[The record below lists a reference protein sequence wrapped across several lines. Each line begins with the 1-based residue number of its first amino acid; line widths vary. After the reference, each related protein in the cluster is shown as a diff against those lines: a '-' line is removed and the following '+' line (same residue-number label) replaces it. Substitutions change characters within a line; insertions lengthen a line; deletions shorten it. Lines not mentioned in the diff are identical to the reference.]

1 MLGKL
6 IAWGTDRAEAIAR
19 MKRAL
24 RECFVTGIKTNIT
37 LFERILNSQDFE
49 NSAIYTR
56 WLDDFLLEKDTA
68 HLSRTAGRTSNV
80 EDETAVAIS
89 VALWSLHSHK
99 STVGD
104 GASCAAPPPSKW
116 KTQGRAEQLNRKLQS

>member
-1 MLGKL
+1 
-6 IAWGTDRAEAIAR
+6 
-19 MKRAL
+19 
-24 RECFVTGIKTNIT
+24 
-37 LFERILNSQDFE
+37 
-49 NSAIYTR
+49 
-56 WLDDFLLEKDTA
+56 
-68 HLSRTAGRTSNV
+68 V